1 MSILDLKFVGLY
13 TGISNL
19 GAMITEILLLL
30 VPITVSRIPKGF

>member
-19 GAMITEILLLL
+19 GVMITEILLLL
-30 VPITVSRIPKGF
+30 VPITVSRIPKGV